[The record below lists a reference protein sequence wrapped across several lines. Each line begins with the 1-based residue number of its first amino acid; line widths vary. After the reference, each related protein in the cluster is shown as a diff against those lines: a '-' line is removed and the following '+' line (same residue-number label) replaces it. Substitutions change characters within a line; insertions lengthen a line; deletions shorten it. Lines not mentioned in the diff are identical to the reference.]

1 MVAHINGTA
10 DQLSAL
16 RVRTGNNQ
24 VLGSHHIPLE
34 PGCDESVDVFTH
46 GDKNL
51 ASKVTALLSAMQLVF
66 KVNGCGT
73 VLSEKLS

>member
-1 MVAHINGTA
+1 
-10 DQLSAL
+10 
-16 RVRTGNNQ
+16 
-24 VLGSHHIPLE
+24 
-34 PGCDESVDVFTH
+34 VFTH